1 MRFLIAFATV
11 MALAACYEQARAQQ
25 QLPLVTVTPPP
36 PPKRPP
42 KAIAPAKRASA
53 TTAAANAGALTLP
66 VSGLVVPGAPNIGSG
81 PTIAPNLASQLTVPG
96 EELNARP
103 TTRPGEIL
111 EAAPGLIVTQHS
123 GEGKA
128 NQYLLRGYNLDHG
141 TDMAIFIDGMPVN
154 MPTHAHGQGYA
165 DLNWLMP
172 ETVNSVAVRK
182 GPYFA
187 DVGDFGSAGN
197 LSIDLLDASK
207 SIAQVTLGSFG
218 YERLFAMSSAKLGT
232 GNFLAAAEVATYN
245 GPWINPDE
253 MRKLNGFLRYTQGT
267 VLDGFSI
274 TGMAYSN
281 RWNSTDQVP
290 ERAIGSGH
298 LPRFG
303 AEDPSDGGNTSR
315 FSLSGRLAKSDDAGS
330 WRANAYVIQ
339 SSLDLFN
346 DFTYF
351 LNHPTLGDQFH
362 QHDDRVVAGA
372 NVART
377 LKGSLGAVPAEV
389 TVGVQSRYDAINLG
403 LTDTYQRTFLSNI
416 RSDQV
421 SEGSVGIYA
430 ENTLRWSPWF
440 RTTLGWRGDV
450 YSATVDSIY
459 DVNNSGHVQASI
471 GSPKFSLVLGPFNNT
486 EFFLGAGMGM
496 HSNDARGATITEAPT
511 DPSTKLTASPLLV
524 RTEGAEVGVR
534 SKAIA
539 GLDTSVSLFILN
551 QASEIVFQGDSGDT
565 SASRP
570 SQRYGIEW
578 TNEYRPYSWIM
589 IDGDLAISHARFVG
603 FDTARAI
610 SFASLAGYPEA
621 QIGNAPGSYI
631 PNAPAIVA
639 SAGLTLGEKTGWFG
653 SLRWRYLGATPL
665 TEDNAFRSP
674 AVSIVNG
681 RAGYRFDNGWGVR
694 LDALNLLNAKTNQIT
709 YAYGSL
715 LRTDS
720 LFNLCFPVQVAPAA
734 VCQNGVMDHILH
746 PIEPLALRLTLTATF

>member
-42 KAIAPAKRASA
+42 KATARAKRASA
-53 TTAAANAGALTLP
+53 STAAANAGALTLP

-290 ERAIGSGH
+290 
-298 LPRFG
+298 
-303 AEDPSDGGNTSR
+303 
-315 FSLSGRLAKSDDAGS
+315 
-330 WRANAYVIQ
+330 
-339 SSLDLFN
+339 
-346 DFTYF
+346 
-351 LNHPTLGDQFH
+351 
-362 QHDDRVVAGA
+362 
-372 NVART
+372 
-377 LKGSLGAVPAEV
+377 
-389 TVGVQSRYDAINLG
+389 
-403 LTDTYQRTFLSNI
+403 
-416 RSDQV
+416 
-421 SEGSVGIYA
+421 
-430 ENTLRWSPWF
+430 
-440 RTTLGWRGDV
+440 
-450 YSATVDSIY
+450 
-459 DVNNSGHVQASI
+459 
-471 GSPKFSLVLGPFNNT
+471 
-486 EFFLGAGMGM
+486 
-496 HSNDARGATITEAPT
+496 
-511 DPSTKLTASPLLV
+511 
-524 RTEGAEVGVR
+524 
-534 SKAIA
+534 
-539 GLDTSVSLFILN
+539 
-551 QASEIVFQGDSGDT
+551 
-565 SASRP
+565 
-570 SQRYGIEW
+570 
-578 TNEYRPYSWIM
+578 
-589 IDGDLAISHARFVG
+589 
-603 FDTARAI
+603 
-610 SFASLAGYPEA
+610 
-621 QIGNAPGSYI
+621 
-631 PNAPAIVA
+631 
-639 SAGLTLGEKTGWFG
+639 
-653 SLRWRYLGATPL
+653 
-665 TEDNAFRSP
+665 
-674 AVSIVNG
+674 
-681 RAGYRFDNGWGVR
+681 
-694 LDALNLLNAKTNQIT
+694 
-709 YAYGSL
+709 
-715 LRTDS
+715 
-720 LFNLCFPVQVAPAA
+720 
-734 VCQNGVMDHILH
+734 
-746 PIEPLALRLTLTATF
+746 

>member
-1 MRFLIAFATV
+1 MRFLLACATV
-11 MALAACYEQARAQQ
+11 MAVAACYEQARAQQ

-42 KAIAPAKRASA
+42 KATARAKRASA
-53 TTAAANAGALTLP
+53 STAAANAGALTLP

-290 ERAIGSGH
+290 ERAIGSGQ

-351 LNHPTLGDQFH
+351 LNNPTLGDQFH

-681 RAGYRFDNGWGVR
+681 RAGYRFDNGWAAR

>member
-1 MRFLIAFATV
+1 M
-11 MALAACYEQARAQQ
+11 
-25 QLPLVTVTPPP
+25 
-36 PPKRPP
+36 
-42 KAIAPAKRASA
+42 
-53 TTAAANAGALTLP
+53 
-66 VSGLVVPGAPNIGSG
+66 
-81 PTIAPNLASQLTVPG
+81 IAPNLASQLTVPG
-96 EELNARP
+96 DALNARP

-128 NQYLLRGYNLDHG
+128 NQYFLRGYNLDHG
-141 TDMAIFIDGMPVN
+141 TDMAIFVDGMPIN
-154 MPTHAHGQGYA
+154 MRTHAHGQGYA

-172 ETVNSVAVRK
+172 ETVNSVAIRK

-187 DVGDFGSAGN
+187 DEGDFGSAGN
-197 LSIDLLDASK
+197 LHIGLLDATK
-207 SIAQVTLGSFG
+207 SVAQVTLGSFG

-232 GNFLAAAEVATYN
+232 GNVLAAAEVATYN

-267 VLDGFSI
+267 ALDGFSI

-290 ERAIGSGH
+290 ERAITSGQ

-351 LNHPTLGDQFH
+351 LNNPTLGDQFH
-362 QHDDRVVAGA
+362 QHDDRIVAGA

-377 LKGSLGAVPAEV
+377 LKGSLGAIPAEV

-403 LTDTYQRTFLSNI
+403 LTDTYQRAFLSNI
-416 RSDQV
+416 RSDEV
-421 SEGSVGIYA
+421 SEGSIGIYA
-430 ENTLRWSPWF
+430 ESTLRWSPWF
-440 RTTLGWRGDV
+440 RTTFGWRGDV

-471 GSPKFSLVLGPFNNT
+471 GSLKFSIVLGPFNKT
-486 EFFLGAGMGM
+486 EFFIGTGMGM

-511 DPSTKLTASPLLV
+511 DPSTKLTPSPLLV

-534 SKAIA
+534 SKAVA
-539 GLDTSVSLFILN
+539 GLDTSISLFILN
-551 QASEIVFQGDSGDT
+551 QASEVVFRGDSGDT
-565 SASRP
+565 TASRP

-578 TNEYRPYSWIM
+578 TNTYRPATSIT
-589 IDGDLAISHARFVG
+589 IDGDLAMSHARFIG
-603 FDTARAI
+603 LDTAQAI
-610 SFASLAGYPEA
+610 GFTSLAGYPEA
-621 QIGNAPGSYI
+621 QIGNAPGNYI

-639 SAGLTLGEKTGWFG
+639 SAGLTLGERTGWFG
-653 SLRWRYLGATPL
+653 GLHWRYLGPTPL

-681 RAGYRFDNGWGVR
+681 RAGYRFDNGWTVR

-715 LRTDS
+715 IRTDS